1 MSIIILDE
9 SIASKIAAGEVVER
23 PASVVKELIENS
35 LDAGARNIEIE
46 VREAGRGLIRV
57 TDDGCG
63 MTREDAV
70 LSLQRHATSK
80 ISTAD
85 DLFRI
90 TSLGFRGEALPS
102 IASVSHLTLVTRAAG
117 AEVGTRLTAVAG
129 EVVEL
134 EDVGAPIGSD
144 VSVTRLFHNTP
155 ARLKFLKRDATELG
169 QIADTV
175 TRFLFSH
182 SETSFRLR
190 VEGREA
196 LRHAANSDLRAAVL
210 SAWGSQLADAMFAVE
225 KRQPGAS
232 VRGLASPL
240 SLHRATRSHQFLYV
254 NRRWVRSRT
263 LSRAVEEA
271 YRGLVPDKRFPA
283 VVLLLEVE
291 PHAVDVNVHPT
302 KAEVRLSREPEIFHL
317 VASAVREALGSP
329 AAGARFSAPAVAP
342 AGGAAGP
349 QGAGQEHAPA
359 LQPLAAGWA
368 GTLTAP
374 GLLSPAFRAA
384 VGDKLELRPL
394 AQLRSTY
401 ILAESQAGLLLV
413 DQHRAQER
421 ILYERFAQARISHRP
436 YSQALLTPVSVQLG
450 AREAGAISE
459 QMDDLRAIGLELEP
473 FGRDAFLVRAVP
485 AELRGGDA
493 ESLVKDLADEL
504 SAEGAGTSVE
514 RKRDRLLVTLCCR
527 SSVKA
532 GDRLSYDEMA
542 ELLHDLIATARP
554 YTCPHGWPI
563 VMTISNFDI
572 DRKFNR

>member
-1 MSIIILDE
+1 
-9 SIASKIAAGEVVER
+9 
-23 PASVVKELIENS
+23 
-35 LDAGARNIEIE
+35 
-46 VREAGRGLIRV
+46 
-57 TDDGCG
+57 
-63 MTREDAV
+63 
-70 LSLQRHATSK
+70 
-80 ISTAD
+80 
-85 DLFRI
+85 
-90 TSLGFRGEALPS
+90 
-102 IASVSHLTLVTRAAG
+102 
-117 AEVGTRLTAVAG
+117 VAG

-134 EDVGAPIGSD
+134 EDVGAPIGAD
-144 VSVTRLFHNTP
+144 VSVSRLFHNTP

-182 SETSFRLR
+182 PETSLRLR
-190 VEGREA
+190 VEGREV
-196 LRHAANSDLRAAVL
+196 LQHAASADLRGERRLRAAVL
-210 SAWGSQLADAMFAVE
+210 SAWGRELADAMLSVE

-232 VRGLASPL
+232 VRGLVSPS

-302 KAEVRLSREPEIFHL
+302 KAEVRLSRESEIFHL
-317 VASAVREALGSP
+317 VVSAVREAVASL
-329 AAGARFSAPAVAP
+329 AAPGVQLSVP
-342 AGGAAGP
+342 AGGAAGA
-349 QGAGQEHAPA
+349 QALGQEHAPA

-421 ILYERFAQARISHRP
+421 ILYERFAQARISQRP
-436 YSQALLTPVSVQLG
+436 HSQALLTPISVQLG
-450 AREAGAISE
+450 AREAAAISE
-459 QMDDLRAIGLELEP
+459 QMDDLRGIGLELEP

-514 RKRDRLLVTLCCR
+514 RKRERLLVTLCCR